1 MGDMEDEVLVDMKI
15 EELKGQLDFVLIAEY
30 FDESLVLLS
39 QLLCRDLSEFR
50 YLKQN
55 ARKLSKVSKINETA
69 RGYLK
74 NWLKAEYKLYDYYA
88 EVLEQ
93 KIEEYGREKMTR
105 DVAILRSMNEDLRD
119 ECVIEVADKNKL
131 EGEFK
136 TALDIVEGYIIHPDK
151 PWTEPHYTTHLRN
164 KQKLRATI
172 THDEL

>member
-1 MGDMEDEVLVDMKI
+1 M
-15 EELKGQLDFVLIAEY
+15 
-30 FDESLVLLS
+30 S
-39 QLLCRDLSEFR
+39 R

-74 NWLKAEYKLYDYYA
+74 NWLRAEYKLYDYYV

-105 DVAILRSMNEDLRD
+105 DVAILRSMNEDLRN
-119 ECVIEVADKNKL
+119 ECVIEVADKNRL

-136 TALDIVEGYIIHPDK
+136 
-151 PWTEPHYTTHLRN
+151 
-164 KQKLRATI
+164 
-172 THDEL
+172 